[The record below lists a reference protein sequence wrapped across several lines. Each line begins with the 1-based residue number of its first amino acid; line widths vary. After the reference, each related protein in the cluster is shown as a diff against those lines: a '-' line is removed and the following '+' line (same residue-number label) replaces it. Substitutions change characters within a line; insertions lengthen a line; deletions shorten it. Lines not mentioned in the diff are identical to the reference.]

1 MSLQATANLLQQ
13 QGRNDDKM
21 LVHMTPR
28 EVAGLEAIARAKGG
42 SLTINPKTGL
52 PEAGFLDDVLPIAA
66 SAALMYFGGPLG
78 ASIGQ
83 GMGLSGAL
91 AQGVGMGLL
100 TGGATALL
108 TGDINKG
115 LKTGLTAGVL
125 SGGMSAL
132 SGPAATDI
140 PTANVETTTPALQA
154 AATET
159 AAPNAFTYNSA
170 GEMVPANYPAQV
182 TGATNFP
189 PEMAGPPKSAMV
201 STPLTGNQKL
211 AMGLG
216 GAGALSLLGGMQN
229 KGVSVPTDKG
239 TIRPYE
245 YKTAMRQPQQGQSQ
259 FFQPIQY
266 DIAGR
271 TTSPIDTSERTYF
284 DQGYTA
290 LPTYEAAN
298 GGEVPPNLDRMP
310 AGGLAAIQGMRDGYS
325 PMTTVGGDIPQFS
338 NGGQPEDKKPDSV
351 LRMMQNAK
359 FERDMPDQMRD
370 YLRAKRMGLLEGGMM
385 GEEQAKLAGGKMPD
399 FMFEPNLSPDLKNAG
414 AMAMLNTDLDDETR
428 LKLMASGSGNKE
440 KMGLDRYGAG
450 VTRKIG
456 RDSDLSAFFEQ
467 SPGGKDKSYGARYSK
482 RFAEGGQSSG
492 IARSMAEGLSGAKPP
507 KSSSDPIT
515 QGLPYRMGAAFR
527 NRMSPELLEQIDG
540 MTAPATTAYSF
551 NPVTQQYSQTAVPG
565 MQDATDNL
573 GLMRLFAQ
581 NNAPRDPRYSYDPGL
596 QAYTALSGGGH
607 LGDYSDGGR
616 LLKGP
621 GDGVSDSI
629 PASIN
634 NKQPARLADGEFV
647 IPARIVS
654 ELGNGSTDAGAKRL
668 YDMMDRIQAGR
679 KKTVGKSKVAVDS
692 KARKHL
698 PA

>member
-100 TGGATALL
+100 TGGATTLL
-108 TGDINKG
+108 TGDLNKG

-132 SGPAATDI
+132 SGAGTPTTT
-140 PTANVETTTPALQA
+140 PTANVETATPALKA
-154 AATET
+154 AATEAT
-159 AAPNAFTYNSA
+159 APNAFTYNAA
-170 GEMVPANYPAQV
+170 GEMVPANYSSQI
-182 TGATNFP
+182 TGATNMP
-189 PEMAGPPKSAMV
+189 AATPAPT
-201 STPLTGNQKL
+201 STPMTGNQKL
-211 AMGLG
+211 ALGLG
-216 GAGALSLLGGMQN
+216 GAGALSLLGGMGA
-229 KGVSVPTDKG
+229 KGVSVPQDKG

-245 YKTAMRQPQQGQSQ
+245 YSTAMRQPQQGQSQ

-284 DQGYTA
+284 NQGYKA
-290 LPTYEAAN
+290 LPTYSAAE
-298 GGEVPPNLDRMP
+298 GGEVPPNLDHMAP
-310 AGGLAAIQGMRDGYS
+310 GGLAAIQGMRDGYA
-325 PMTTVGGDIPQFS
+325 PMTTVSGDIPQFA
-338 NGGQPEDKKPDSV
+338 NGGEIG
-351 LRMMQNAK
+351 MANMQQ
-359 FERDMPDQMRD
+359 ERAMPDQLRDFMRM
-370 YLRAKRMGLLEGGMM
+370 KRMGMLEGSLM
-385 GEEQAKLAGGKMPD
+385 GDEQAKMFGGKGPETMVMPGG
-399 FMFEPNLSPDLKNAG
+399 DLQNMNAL
-414 AMAMLNTDLDDETR
+414 AMMNKDLTDDTE
-428 LKLMASGSGNKE
+428 LKLMALGYKNKD
-440 KMGLDRYGAG
+440 KAGLANIGAG
-450 VTRKIG
+450 VTKKLG
-456 RDSDLSAFFEQ
+456 KDADLSAFYEQ
-467 SPGGKDKSYGARYSK
+467 SPDSQYKAYGARFNK
-482 RFAEGGQSSG
+482 RFAEGGIASG
-492 IARSMAEGLSGAKPP
+492 
-507 KSSSDPIT
+507 
-515 QGLPYRMGAAFR
+515 
-527 NRMSPELLEQIDG
+527 
-540 MTAPATTAYSF
+540 
-551 NPVTQQYSQTAVPG
+551 
-565 MQDATDNL
+565 NL
-573 GLMRLFAQ
+573 G
-581 NNAPRDPRYSYDPGL
+581 G
-596 QAYTALSGGGH
+596 
-607 LGDYSDGGR
+607 YSDGGQ
-616 LLKGP
+616 LLRGP

-634 NKQPARLADGEFV
+634 DKQPARLADGEFV

-668 YDMMDRIQAGR
+668 YDMMDRIQADR
-679 KKTVGKSKVAVDS
+679 KKTVGKGKVAVDA